1 MGDGVK
7 LLECDRPPIAEISKR
22 LDDRIS
28 RKIQNF
34 FVQDIQ
40 NDCSC
45 NTETYDSG
53 LEPNVFYISKEGI
66 KEFPLQDRIPLPMKD
81 DITEKEI
88 LDLLESACTKARDNC
103 GDFSFRCMLY
113 NPKSDIKKLI
123 ETFQEWVGLITFN
136 RGEPHGWIPASFVQE
151 DCVYFLPDPEVLGVI
166 SVNIDKF
173 GAMCFGKNIFKV
185 EL

>member
-1 MGDGVK
+1 MDYT
-7 LLECDRPPIAEISKR
+7 LR
-22 LDDRIS
+22 
-28 RKIQNF
+28 
-34 FVQDIQ
+34 
-40 NDCSC
+40 
-45 NTETYDSG
+45 
-53 LEPNVFYISKEGI
+53 
-66 KEFPLQDRIPLPMKD
+66 
-81 DITEKEI
+81 
-88 LDLLESACTKARDNC
+88 